1 MKTARKWFPLDPG
14 DWLAVK
20 PKLDPQAT
28 ALEIRYAP
36 GRAEVKLRIGAGL
49 LVLGIFSTIVY
60 FSGGDSFTI
69 LITCGLGLFGM
80 LNLIYGVIQSGFSMR
95 LLITSSEVT
104 VARQTLLGRK
114 QWSEW
119 LSRYRG
125 VVLRERQVREDDVG
139 TMTWGKSYHI
149 VELVHDDA
157 AKTVPLYVQEGG
169 EPPRHIQEAFA
180 RRFGLPALSPD
191 SSGEIARQVAEL
203 GRSLSA
209 RGAVVAD
216 PGPPPSGV
224 RVKQQDGTTRLTI
237 GNSRLGQSLVWLFW
251 LALPLLF
258 GALVYQLD
266 PLMGYVAAGMAALL
280 VLTILGIGKLMGR
293 KEEDQRAI
301 CIDGERVW
309 IHQGGQR
316 DAAVMVF
323 MRRTTTRLVGV
334 ALRDRPPAPP
344 SSLPRSAI
352 EQVRVDRYTS
362 HGAGGGGFQ
371 DDDDGPTFH
380 PRLLIEGKAGTLGYI
395 AAQFDRRK
403 LEWVRDYLR
412 YRLANRT

>member
-28 ALEIRYAP
+28 ALEIRYSP
-36 GRAEVKLRIGAGL
+36 GRFEVRLRIGVGL

-60 FSGGDSFTI
+60 FSGGDVFTI
-69 LITCGLGLFGM
+69 FITFGLGLFGL
-80 LNLIYGVIQSGFSMR
+80 LNLIYGVIQSGFSMY
-95 LLITSSEVT
+95 LLITASEVA
-104 VARQTLLGRK
+104 VDRKTLLGRR
-114 QWSEW
+114 QWREW
-119 LSRYRG
+119 LNRYRG
-125 VVLRERQVREDDVG
+125 VVLRERQVRESDVG
-139 TMTWGKSYHI
+139 TMAWGTHYHI
-149 VELVHDDA
+149 IELAHDDP
-157 AKTVPLYVQEGG
+157 AKTVPLYVQESGA
-169 EPPRHIQEAFA
+169 PPRHIQEAFA

-203 GRSLSA
+203 GRSLSEQ
-209 RGAVVAD
+209 GAVVPD
-216 PGPPPSGV
+216 PGRPPSGV
-224 RVKQQDGTTRLTI
+224 QLRQRNGTTRLTI
-237 GNSRLGQSLVWLFW
+237 GNTRLGQSLVWLFW
-251 LALPLLF
+251 VALPLVF

-266 PLMGYVAAGMAALL
+266 PIMGYVAAGMAALL

-309 IHQGGQR
+309 IVQGERREPALAGL
-316 DAAVMVF
+316 
-323 MRRTTTRLVGV
+323 MRRTVSRVSGV
-334 ALRDRPPAPP
+334 ELPGLPSAPP

-380 PRLLIEGKAGTLGYI
+380 PRLLIEGKAGTLEYI
-395 AAQFDRRK
+395 AAQFDRKK
-403 LEWVRDYLR
+403 LEWIRDYLR